1 MNCITAEPDA
11 PAVEE
16 LFSTVAMDI
25 LSRGQAE
32 TIAVY
37 HHRDDMDSPV
47 YILLDDD
54 RNCIGMTTSSAEAKV
69 QFHQNKSV
77 RSYIASGSLLA
88 E

>member
-16 LFSTVAMDI
+16 VFSTAAMDI

-32 TIAVY
+32 TVAVY

-47 YILLDDD
+47 YILMDDD

-69 QFHQNKSV
+69 QFHQNEQVKAYV
-77 RSYIASGSLLA
+77 ASNSLLT

>member
-1 MNCITAEPDA
+1 MNCITSEPDA
-11 PAVEE
+11 PAIEE
-16 LFSTVAMDI
+16 VFSTAAMDI

-32 TIAVY
+32 TVAVY

-47 YILLDDD
+47 YILMDDD

-69 QFHQNKSV
+69 QFHQNKLV
-77 RSYIASGSLLA
+77 KAYVASNSLLT